1 MDGIDILQE
10 RIAEETQSQVDN
22 ILTNAKQ
29 QRDAMLEEARREASA
44 IRQEQDERERRL
56 AEEKAVQQQALGR
69 LQTRREVLQTK
80 QEILRETLQEARRQL
95 LSYPP
100 AKRRALYEKWLHNA
114 GVSGHAAQASE
125 HAAQA
130 SGQEITV
137 ALADASWFP
146 AYLAEAFP
154 TLQIRPEMGTFTG
167 GFILTEGRSR
177 QDYRFDSVLSQN
189 ENRLLAVAAGVLF
202 REDKDE

>member
-1 MDGIDILQE
+1 MDGIEILRE
-10 RIAEETQSQVDN
+10 RIAEETQDQVDN

-29 QRDAMLEEARREASA
+29 QRDAMLEEASREASA
-44 IRQEQDERERRL
+44 IRQEREARERRV
-56 AEEKAVQQQALGR
+56 AQEKAVQRQALGR

-95 LSYPP
+95 NTYPP
-100 AKRRALYEKWLHNA
+100 AKRKDLYEKWLHNA
-114 GVSGHAAQASE
+114 QASGQGAAASE
-125 HAAQA
+125 HGAVP
-130 SGQEITV
+130 SGQEITI
-137 ALADASWFP
+137 AKSDASWFP

-154 TLQIRPEMGTFTG
+154 HLKIRPEMGTFAG